1 MHRPGSRYRA
11 DIDAPAP
18 PPLEPLAFLQLAGHP
33 LRWRLLCELGRSDR
47 RVHDLTALVGE
58 PQSVVSYHLGR
69 LRSAG
74 LVSARRSSADRRD
87 TWYALDLPRVRDL
100 LAATGTALHPGL
112 APGAPGAGP
121 AAGARVLFLCTGNS
135 ARSPMAAAL
144 TVARSGGAVAARSA
158 GSHPKPLHPLAV
170 RVLRDEHGID
180 ISGHRPRHLREV
192 AADRYDRVVT
202 LCDRVREVCPELPG
216 DPPAVHWSIPDPA
229 TAAAGGDAYLA
240 FRRTAAELAT
250 RVDFLLADLSR
261 PSGTEPVPA

>member
-1 MHRPGSRYRA
+1 
-11 DIDAPAP
+11 P
-18 PPLEPLAFLQLAGHP
+18 PSVEPLAFLQLAGHP

-100 LAATGTALHPGL
+100 LAATGAALHPGL
-112 APGAPGAGP
+112 VPGAPTADGGHPRDAGP

-144 TVARSGGAVAARSA
+144 TAARSGGAVAARSA
-158 GSHPKPLHPLAV
+158 GSHPKPVHPLAV

-180 ISGHRPRHLREV
+180 ISGQRPHHLQEV

-216 DPPAVHWSIPDPA
+216 APPAVHWSIPAP
-229 TAAAGGDAYLA
+229 AAAASDGDAYPA
-240 FRRTAAELAT
+240 FRRAAAELVT

-261 PSGTEPVPA
+261 PPGAEPVPA